1 MKLETMIAK
10 LSSPLAHPQMRE
22 VKGRLKFAG
31 VDVDDVQASDEA
43 LVREVVAT
51 VVKAGAQERR
61 ASFSG
66 AGAGCPRC
74 GQAVEAIRLADSGD
88 AQYCKA
94 CRVVIPV

>member
-10 LSSPLAHPQMRE
+10 FASPLARPQMRE
-22 VKGRLKFAG
+22 IEGRLTFAG
-31 VDVDDVQASDEA
+31 VDVENVQPEEET
-43 LVREVVAT
+43 LVRQVVAH
-51 VVKAGAQERR
+51 VSKAGAQERR

-74 GQAVEAIRLADSGD
+74 GSAVESIRLADSGS

>member
-10 LSSPLAHPQMRE
+10 FAAPLAHPQMRE
-22 VKGRLKFAG
+22 VKGRLTFAG
-31 VDVDDVQASDEA
+31 VDLEDVQPAEEA

-51 VVKAGAQERR
+51 VTKAGAQERR

-66 AGAGCPRC
+66 AGTGCPRC
-74 GQAVEAIRLADSGD
+74 GNAVESIRLADSGD

>member
-1 MKLETMIAK
+1 MKLEEMIAK
-10 LSSPLAHPQMRE
+10 LSAPLAHPQMRE

-31 VDVDDVQASDEA
+31 IDIEDVQSSEEEV
-43 LVREVVAT
+43 VREVVAT

-74 GQAVEAIRLADSGD
+74 GNGVESIRLADSGD

-94 CRVVIPV
+94 CRVVIPG